1 MFQKAHED
9 AANKPQDELEAQVLN
24 EKNTYERRANARRR
38 LESTGKLVGLE
49 MKVTNEF
56 AVYPYRSRNP
66 ADELWEKPEEMRS
79 IGPSMQGSGVEA
91 HEYAKVLASGLSMSR
106 ATSIFE
112 ASSPKCKG
120 GNEPR
125 IIASIAR
132 SLKKSAESSNAGGR
146 VEQMAAARSYRRTV
160 EIESLMNE
168 RKEAMLTN
176 GSNSVWAAGLK
187 EPPPAAIGNAI
198 PWMPRSSL
206 GRPPANETRLKVNRA
221 MTVPR
226 EDQHTC
232 QTSRSGR
239 TRRQQICACCSQP
252 RVRGH
257 VLVCTHVNKVC
268 AKCRATA
275 GK

>member
-1 MFQKAHED
+1 MEYKEAATKPPEITASLNGTAEERAMYVPSAAAPRVALAEAIVRWRKQAPEVCQKAHEN

-24 EKNTYERRANARRR
+24 EKSTYERRANARRR

-56 AVYPYRSRNP
+56 AVDPYRSQNP
-66 ADELWEKPEEMRS
+66 ADELWEKFEEMRN

-91 HEYAKVLASGLSMSR
+91 YEYAKGLAFGLSMSR

-146 VEQMAAARSYRRTV
+146 VEQMAAARSVRRAV
-160 EIESLMNE
+160 EIEALMNE
-168 RKEAMLTN
+168 RKKAMLTN

-187 EPPPAAIGNAI
+187 EPPPSAIGNAI
-198 PWMPRSSL
+198 PWMPRP
-206 GRPPANETRLKVNRA
+206 G
-221 MTVPR
+221 
-226 EDQHTC
+226 
-232 QTSRSGR
+232 
-239 TRRQQICACCSQP
+239 
-252 RVRGH
+252 
-257 VLVCTHVNKVC
+257 
-268 AKCRATA
+268 
-275 GK
+275 